1 MLFIFNL
8 LIFNFHIIRFIL
20 IFIQRNYYKIS
31 LVPKHTKY
39 IYWFLLFLGYKMAS
53 RFNQEYFFQH
63 SLMNIPFTYPNEI
76 IHPNAENIP
85 EYIRHYAKHI
95 GKIATP

>member
-1 MLFIFNL
+1 
-8 LIFNFHIIRFIL
+8 
-20 IFIQRNYYKIS
+20 
-31 LVPKHTKY
+31 
-39 IYWFLLFLGYKMAS
+39 MAS